1 MHSDLDFKVQQ
12 LRLDALYLEA
22 RRERSVRLAWSWR
35 PRVARTLRR
44 LAREL
49 DLGRQPG

>member
-1 MHSDLDFKVQQ
+1 MHSDLDFKLQQ

-22 RRERSVRLAWSWR
+22 RRERSVRFVSPWR

-44 LAREL
+44 LAQEL
-49 DLGRQPG
+49 DAQSQPG

>member
-1 MHSDLDFKVQQ
+1 MHSDLDFKLQQ

-22 RRERSVRLAWSWR
+22 RRERSVRVAWSWR

-44 LAREL
+44 LAQDL
-49 DLGRQPG
+49 DAGDRPG